1 MAVPRAAGML
11 ASMKSITRTQ
21 LFRGAVA
28 VIALHIADDNFVQP
42 EAGTSA
48 GDHLVSGLRSARPAS
63 ALAAW
68 GFPRLSGGR
77 QGALALF
84 IAPLG
89 IATGHRGD
97 PLRQPGGRRRVTT
110 SPAS

>member
-28 VIALHIADDNFVQP
+28 VIALHIADDNFFQP
-42 EAGTSA
+42 ESGTSP
-48 GDHLVSGLRSARPAS
+48 GDHLVSGLLPLALL

-77 QGALALF
+77 QGALAALHR
-84 IAPLG
+84 
-89 IATGHRGD
+89 ATRPCNGPRGD
-97 PLRQPGGRRRVTT
+97 PLHQGRGRLR
-110 SPAS
+110 

>member
-1 MAVPRAAGML
+1 MR
-11 ASMKSITRTQ
+11 MKSITRTQ

-28 VIALHIADDNFVQP
+28 VIALHIADDNFFQP
-42 EAGTSA
+42 ASGTSA
-48 GDHLVSGLRSARPAS
+48 GDHLVSGLVPLALL

-89 IATGHRGD
+89 IATGIEAIHYAREVG
-97 PLRQPGGRRRVTT
+97 PSVTT
-110 SPAS
+110 SPASSRSPPACC